1 VLLNLLKDLLFPI
14 VVFLSTFFIV
24 VVAWKK
30 PKGKKNRTKSIWK
43 LLIFN
48 CVVFSIGLL
57 ALTFLLPQTVLT
69 IFSWIVFD
77 FLISYVFCIEL
88 PAWFRISKFDDNLGD
103 ALKDLRAELVMMP
116 FDFDTYL
123 EKLDLTKKRN
133 ALLVLEEENLENLM
147 QNFIDF
153 SHKLDRFN
161 ENFWNLTLSELT
173 GVIEEVSRRS
183 KHPFPKL
190 IDILALSGLSI
201 LLAQLLKLLE

>member
-1 VLLNLLKDLLFPI
+1 MLLSFKELLFLLVI
-14 VVFLSTFFIV
+14 ILSALFIAA
-24 VVAWKK
+24 VAWKK
-30 PKGKKNRTKSIWK
+30 PKSKKNRTKSIWK
-43 LLIFN
+43 LLTLN
-48 CVVFSIGLL
+48 GLVFSIGLL
-57 ALTFLLPQTVLT
+57 ILIILLPQTNLT

-77 FLISYVFCIEL
+77 FLISYVLCVEL
-88 PAWFRISKFDDNLGD
+88 PAWFGISKFDDSLVD

-123 EKLDLTKKRN
+123 KNLSLAKKRN
-133 ALLVLEEENLENLM
+133 DSLVLEEGNLESLL

-153 SHKLDRFN
+153 SHKVDRFN

-173 GVIEEVSRRS
+173 NVIEDVSERS

-201 LLAQLLKLLE
+201 LLAQFLKLLE